1 MEGGWVAVGGIV
13 FYRNSYFVV
22 VEDVALS
29 VKRGGTPPPHKWGS
43 GGSGS
48 SQAQSFKVKP
58 LDNP

>member
-1 MEGGWVAVGGIV
+1 MEGGWGLDVAIV
-13 FYRNSYFVV
+13 FYRNGYFVV

-29 VKRGGTPPPHKWGS
+29 VKRGGTPSPHKWGS

-58 LDNP
+58 LYNP